1 MFLYPIKPKLP
12 VEQFGGNRMQLYG
25 GRAGGVSTYYIG
37 GNRMRHRWQKEK
49 PTGMFTDRSTRR
61 ETCRCGAKRMTIAA
75 TNADRAVVQIMRGPN
90 ECTGKDRETGM
101 VLLTAGVQEE

>member
-25 GRAGGVSTYYIG
+25 GRAGGGATYYIG
-37 GNRMRHRWQKEK
+37 GTGMRHTWQQDK

-61 ETCRCGAKRMTIAA
+61 ETCRCGAKRMTVAT
-75 TNADRAVVQIMRGPN
+75 TNASGAVVQIMHGPI
-90 ECTGKDRETGM
+90 ECTQRSQMALWTRS
-101 VLLTAGVQEE
+101 AR